1 LKQVIIMQQPGKFYV
16 YVYLDPRPGK
26 GLQPIYVGKGTV
38 DLDRASYHWERRCVN
53 PFLQGVLDKIR
64 TAGLVPQ
71 ITIAAYMEDEEDAFA
86 MERDLIAQYGR
97 RDLRTGSLCNL
108 TEGGQGTAGLKYS
121 EERLRKKREQCSTP
135 EWKAL
140 MSKLASENWTSA
152 EYREKTLNARRV
164 YERDP
169 AYRTRLREAIL
180 KSRTEQVRNKIS
192 VAMRTNWESEEYRAK
207 QATSRA
213 EAHAKPEEKVRKSK
227 ASKKVWTEHGDKI
240 RLAIKTAK
248 STPERKAEAS
258 RKSRLYYENEEAR
271 KKAGEYSKAYN
282 TPEVRAA
289 KAELLKQRWADPEFR
304 AKMLA
309 NRKPKAAKGV

>member
-1 LKQVIIMQQPGKFYV
+1 MQKPGKFYV

-53 PFLQGVLDKIR
+53 PFLQSVLDKIR
-64 TAGLVPQ
+64 AAGLVPQ
-71 ITIAAYMEDEEDAFA
+71 ITIAAYMEDEDEAFA

-140 MSKLASENWTSA
+140 MSRLAAENWTS
-152 EYREKTLNARRV
+152 EDYRQKTLDARRNH
-164 YERDP
+164 ERDP
-169 AYRTRLREAIL
+169 EYRAKLRAAIL

-192 VAMRTNWESEEYRAK
+192 VAMRTNWESEDYRAK
-207 QATSRA
+207 QAASRA
-213 EAHAKPEEKVRKSK
+213 EAHARPEEKARKSK
-227 ASKKVWTEHGDKI
+227 ASKKVWTEHRDKI
-240 RLAIKTAK
+240 SLAIKTAK
-248 STPERKAEAS
+248 STPERRAEAS
-258 RKSRLYYENEEAR
+258 KKSRAYYENEEAR
-271 KKAGEYSKAYN
+271 KAAGEYSRAYN

-289 KAELLKQRWADPEFR
+289 KAELLRQRWADPEFR

-309 NRKPKAAKGV
+309 RRQAKAK

>member
-1 LKQVIIMQQPGKFYV
+1 MQQPGKFYV

-53 PFLQGVLDKIR
+53 PFLQRVLDKIR
-64 TAGLVPQ
+64 AAGLVPQ
-71 ITIAAYMEDEEDAFA
+71 ITIAAYMEDEEEAFS

-121 EERLRKKREQCSTP
+121 EERLRKAREQFSTP
-135 EWKAL
+135 EWRQM
-140 MSKLASENWTSA
+140 MSQIA
-152 EYREKTLNARRV
+152 LNAWANPEIKAERV
-164 YERDP
+164 ARIRQTAADP
-169 AYRTRLREAIL
+169 AHRAKLRAAIL
-180 KSRTEQVRNKIS
+180 KSRTEEVRNRIS
-192 VAMRTNWESEEYRAK
+192 VVMREAWQSDEYRAK
-207 QATSRA
+207 QAASRA
-213 EAHAKPEEKVRKSK
+213 EAHARPEEKTRKSEATK
-227 ASKKVWTEHGDKI
+227 RLWTQKGDSI
-240 RLAIKTAK
+240 RLAIKAAK
-248 STPERKAEAS
+248 STPERRAEAS
-258 RKSRLYYENEEAR
+258 KKSKSYYENEEAR
-271 KKAGEYSKAYN
+271 KAAGEYSRAYN

-309 NRKPKAAKGV
+309 KRKPKASVD

>member
-1 LKQVIIMQQPGKFYV
+1 MQKPGKFYV

-53 PFLQGVLDKIR
+53 PFLQKVLDKIR
-64 TAGLVPQ
+64 AAGLVPQ
-71 ITIAAYMEDEEDAFA
+71 ITIAAYMEDEEEAFA
-86 MERDLIAQYGR
+86 MERDLIAKYGR

-140 MSKLASENWTSA
+140 MSRLAAENWTSEDYRQKTILA
-152 EYREKTLNARRV
+152 RRSHERNPEYRAK
-164 YERDP
+164 
-169 AYRTRLREAIL
+169 LRAAIL

-192 VAMRTNWESEEYRAK
+192 VAMRTNWESEDYRLK
-207 QATSRA
+207 QAASRA
-213 EAHAKPEEKVRKSK
+213 EAHARPEEKARKSEATK
-227 ASKKVWTEHGDKI
+227 RLWTQKGDSI
-240 RLAIKTAK
+240 RLAIKAAK
-248 STPERKAEAS
+248 STPERRAEAS
-258 RKSRLYYENEEAR
+258 KKSKAYYENEEAR
-271 KKAGEYSKAYN
+271 KAAGEYSRAYN

-309 NRKPKAAKGV
+309 KRKSKAVEVK

>member
-1 LKQVIIMQQPGKFYV
+1 MQKPGKFYV

-53 PFLQGVLDKIR
+53 PFLQSVLDKIR

-71 ITIAAYMEDEEDAFA
+71 ITIAAYMEDEDEAFA

-135 EWKAL
+135 EWREMMTQIIKQAWQNPEHRARILESQNKLKA
-140 MSKLASENWTSA
+140 
-152 EYREKTLNARRV
+152 
-164 YERDP
+164 DP
-169 AYRTRLREAIL
+169 AHRAKLRAAIL

-192 VAMRTNWESEEYRAK
+192 VAMRTNWESDDYRAK
-207 QATSRA
+207 QAASRA
-213 EAHAKPEEKVRKSK
+213 EAHARPEEKARKSE
-227 ASKKVWTEHGDKI
+227 ASKKLWTEHRDKI
-240 RLAIKTAK
+240 SLAIRTAK
-248 STPERKAEAS
+248 STPERRAEAS
-258 RKSRLYYENEEAR
+258 KKSRAYYENEEAR
-271 KKAGEYSKAYN
+271 KAAGEYSKAYN

-289 KAELLKQRWADPEFR
+289 KAELLRQRWADPEFR

-309 NRKPKAAKGV
+309 KRKSKAATG

>member
-1 LKQVIIMQQPGKFYV
+1 MQQSGKFYV

-53 PFLQGVLDKIR
+53 PFLQSVLDKIR
-64 TAGLVPQ
+64 VAGLVPQ

-86 MERDLIAQYGR
+86 MERELIAEYGR

-121 EERLRKKREQCSTP
+121 NERLKNLHEKVSTP
-135 EWKAL
+135 EWKTL
-140 MSKLASENWTSA
+140 MSEISNKMWRTPSL
-152 EYREKTLNARRV
+152 RDKTLNARRKH
-164 YERDP
+164 ETDP
-169 AYRTRLREAIL
+169 NFRARLREAIL

-207 QATSRA
+207 QSASRA
-213 EAHAKPEEKVRKSK
+213 EAHSRPEEKVRKSK
-227 ASKKVWTEHGDKI
+227 ASKKVWTQHGDKI

-248 STPERKAEAS
+248 STPERRAEAS
-258 RKSRLYYENEEAR
+258 RKSRAYYENDEAR
-271 KKAGEYSKAYN
+271 KKAGEYARAHN

>member
-1 LKQVIIMQQPGKFYV
+1 MQQPGKFYV

-38 DLDRASYHWERRCVN
+38 DLDRASDHWERKCVN
-53 PFLQGVLDKIR
+53 KFFQRVLDKIR
-64 TAGLVPQ
+64 VAGLVPQ

-97 RDLRTGSLCNL
+97 RDLHTGSLCNL

-121 EERLRKKREQCSTP
+121 EERLNKLHEKVSTP
-135 EWKAL
+135 EWKL
-140 MSKLASENWTSA
+140 MMSEISNRMWGTPSL
-152 EYREKTLNARRV
+152 RNKTLSARRKH
-164 YERDP
+164 ETNPEFR
-169 AYRTRLREAIL
+169 ARLREAIL
-180 KSRTEQVRNKIS
+180 KSRIEQVCNKIS
-192 VAMRTNWESEEYRAK
+192 VAMRTNWESEGYRAK

-213 EAHAKPEEKVRKSK
+213 EAHARPEEKVRKSK

-258 RKSRLYYENEEAR
+258 RKSRQYYESEEAR

-309 NRKPKAAKGV
+309 KRKAKAVEVK

>member
-1 LKQVIIMQQPGKFYV
+1 MQKPGKFYV

-53 PFLQGVLDKIR
+53 PFLQSVLDKIR
-64 TAGLVPQ
+64 AAGLVPQ
-71 ITIAAYMEDEEDAFA
+71 ITIAAYMEDEDEAFA

-121 EERLRKKREQCSTP
+121 EERLRKKRKQCSTP
-135 EWKAL
+135 EWREMMTKIIKQAWQNPEHRARILESQNKLKA
-140 MSKLASENWTSA
+140 
-152 EYREKTLNARRV
+152 
-164 YERDP
+164 DP
-169 AYRTRLREAIL
+169 AHRAKLRAAIL

-192 VAMRTNWESEEYRAK
+192 VAMRTNWESEDYRAK
-207 QATSRA
+207 QAASRA
-213 EAHAKPEEKVRKSK
+213 EAHARPEEKARKSN
-227 ASKKVWTEHGDKI
+227 ASKKVWTEHRDKI
-240 RLAIKTAK
+240 SLAIKTAK
-248 STPERKAEAS
+248 STPERRAEAS
-258 RKSRLYYENEEAR
+258 KKSRAYYENEEAR
-271 KKAGEYSKAYN
+271 KAAGEYSRAYN

-289 KAELLKQRWADPEFR
+289 KAELLRQRWADPEFR

-309 NRKPKAAKGV
+309 RRQAKAK

>member
-1 LKQVIIMQQPGKFYV
+1 MQQPGKFYV

-53 PFLQGVLDKIR
+53 PFLQSVLDKIR
-64 TAGLVPQ
+64 AAGLVPQ
-71 ITIAAYMEDEEDAFA
+71 ITVAAYMDEEEDAFA

-108 TEGGQGTAGLKYS
+108 TGGGQGTAGLKYS

-140 MSKLASENWTSA
+140 MSKLATENWTSA
-152 EYREKTLNARRV
+152 QYREKTLNARRPR
-164 YERDP
+164 ERDP
-169 AYRTRLREAIL
+169 AYRARLRAAIL

-192 VAMRTNWESEEYRAK
+192 VAMRINWESDAYRAK
-207 QATSRA
+207 QSASRA
-213 EAHAKPEEKVRKSK
+213 EAHARPEEKKRKSEATK
-227 ASKKVWTEHGDKI
+227 RLWTQKGDSI
-240 RLAIKTAK
+240 RLAIKAAK
-248 STPERKAEAS
+248 STPERRAEAS
-258 RKSRLYYENEEAR
+258 KKSKAYYESEEAR
-271 KKAGEYSKAYN
+271 KQAGEYSRAYN

-289 KAELLKQRWADPEFR
+289 KAELLKARWADPEFR

-309 NRKPKAAKGV
+309 KRKAKAQGV

>member
-1 LKQVIIMQQPGKFYV
+1 MQQPGKFYV

-38 DLDRASYHWERRCVN
+38 DLDRASDHWERKCVN
-53 PFLQGVLDKIR
+53 KFFQRVLDKIR
-64 TAGLVPQ
+64 AAGLVPQ
-71 ITIAAYMEDEEDAFA
+71 ITIAAYMEDEEEAFS
-86 MERDLIAQYGR
+86 MERDLIARYGR

-108 TEGGQGTAGLKYS
+108 TDGGQGTAG
-121 EERLRKKREQCSTP
+121 RKWTDEQRQRFFSSLTP
-135 EWKAL
+135 EWKSIVSQIRKDL
-140 MSKLASENWTSA
+140 WQNP
-152 EYREKTLNARRV
+152 EYRKKQVERIHKNAA
-164 YERDP
+164 DP
-169 AYRTRLREAIL
+169 AHRAKLRQAII
-180 KSRTEQVRNKIS
+180 KAQTEQVRNKIS

>member
-1 LKQVIIMQQPGKFYV
+1 
-16 YVYLDPRPGK
+16 
-26 GLQPIYVGKGTV
+26 
-38 DLDRASYHWERRCVN
+38 
-53 PFLQGVLDKIR
+53 
-64 TAGLVPQ
+64 
-71 ITIAAYMEDEEDAFA
+71 
-86 MERDLIAQYGR
+86 
-97 RDLRTGSLCNL
+97 
-108 TEGGQGTAGLKYS
+108 
-121 EERLRKKREQCSTP
+121 
-135 EWKAL
+135 
-140 MSKLASENWTSA
+140 
-152 EYREKTLNARRV
+152 
-164 YERDP
+164 
-169 AYRTRLREAIL
+169 
-180 KSRTEQVRNKIS
+180 
-192 VAMRTNWESEEYRAK
+192 MRTNWESEGYRAK

-213 EAHAKPEEKVRKSK
+213 EAHARPEEKVRKSK

-258 RKSRLYYENEEAR
+258 RKSRQYYESEEAR

>member
-1 LKQVIIMQQPGKFYV
+1 MQQPGKFYV

-53 PFLQGVLDKIR
+53 PFLQKVLDKIR
-64 TAGLVPQ
+64 AAGLVPQ
-71 ITIAAYMEDEEDAFA
+71 ITIAAYMENEEEAFA
-86 MERDLIAQYGR
+86 MERDLIAQHGR

-121 EERLRKKREQCSTP
+121 EERLKRLHERVSTP

-140 MSKLASENWTSA
+140 MSEISNRMWGNPEL
-152 EYREKTLNARRV
+152 REKTIRSQDKLKK
-164 YERDP
+164 DP
-169 AYRTRLREAIL
+169 AHRAKLRAAIL
-180 KSRTEQVRNKIS
+180 KSRTEEVRNRIS
-192 VAMRTNWESEEYRAK
+192 VVMRENWQSDEYRAK
-207 QATSRA
+207 QAASRA
-213 EAHAKPEEKVRKSK
+213 EAHARPEEKARKSEATK
-227 ASKKVWTEHGDKI
+227 RLWTQKGDSI
-240 RLAIKTAK
+240 RLAIKAAK
-248 STPERKAEAS
+248 STPERRAEAS
-258 RKSRLYYENEEAR
+258 KKSKAYYENEEAR
-271 KKAGEYSKAYN
+271 KAAGEYSRAYN

-309 NRKPKAAKGV
+309 KRKPKANVN

>member
-1 LKQVIIMQQPGKFYV
+1 MQQPGKFYV

-53 PFLQGVLDKIR
+53 PFLQKVLDKIR
-64 TAGLVPQ
+64 AAGLVPQ
-71 ITIAAYMEDEEDAFA
+71 ITIAAYMEDEEEAFA

-135 EWKAL
+135 EWREMMTKIIKRAWENPEHRARILESQRKLKA
-140 MSKLASENWTSA
+140 
-152 EYREKTLNARRV
+152 
-164 YERDP
+164 DP
-169 AYRTRLREAIL
+169 AHRAKLRAAIL
-180 KSRTEQVRNKIS
+180 KSRTEEVRNRIS
-192 VAMRTNWESEEYRAK
+192 VVMREAWQSEDYRAK
-207 QATSRA
+207 QAASRA
-213 EAHAKPEEKVRKSK
+213 EAHARPEEKARKSEATK
-227 ASKKVWTEHGDKI
+227 RLWTQKGDSI
-240 RLAIKTAK
+240 RLAIKAAK
-248 STPERKAEAS
+248 STPERRAEAS
-258 RKSRLYYENEEAR
+258 KKSKAYYENEEAR
-271 KKAGEYSKAYN
+271 KAAGEYSRAYN

-309 NRKPKAAKGV
+309 KRKPKASVN

>member
-1 LKQVIIMQQPGKFYV
+1 MQQPGKFYV

-53 PFLQGVLDKIR
+53 PFLQKVLDKIR
-64 TAGLVPQ
+64 AAGLVPQ
-71 ITIAAYMEDEEDAFA
+71 ITIAAYMENEEEAFA
-86 MERDLIAQYGR
+86 MERDLIAQHGR

-121 EERLRKKREQCSTP
+121 EERLKRLHERVSTP

-140 MSKLASENWTSA
+140 MSEISNRMWGNPEL
-152 EYREKTLNARRV
+152 REKTIRSQDKLKK
-164 YERDP
+164 DP
-169 AYRTRLREAIL
+169 AHRAKLRAAIL
-180 KSRTEQVRNKIS
+180 KSRTEEVRNRIS
-192 VAMRTNWESEEYRAK
+192 VVMRENWQSEEYRAK
-207 QATSRA
+207 QAASRA
-213 EAHAKPEEKVRKSK
+213 EAHARPEEKARKSEATK
-227 ASKKVWTEHGDKI
+227 RLWTQKGDSI
-240 RLAIKTAK
+240 RLAIKAAK
-248 STPERKAEAS
+248 STPERRAEAS
-258 RKSRLYYENEEAR
+258 KKSKAYYENEEAR
-271 KKAGEYSKAYN
+271 KAAGGYSRAYN

-309 NRKPKAAKGV
+309 KRKPKANVN

>member
-1 LKQVIIMQQPGKFYV
+1 MQKPGKFYV

-53 PFLQGVLDKIR
+53 SFLQSVLDKIR
-64 TAGLVPQ
+64 AAGLVPQ
-71 ITIAAYMEDEEDAFA
+71 ITIAAYMEDEEEAFA

-108 TEGGQGTAGLKYS
+108 TDGGQGVAGLKYS
-121 EERLRKKREQCSTP
+121 EERLRKAREQFSTP
-135 EWKAL
+135 EWRQMMSQIASVAGANPKIKA
-140 MSKLASENWTSA
+140 E
-152 EYREKTLNARRV
+152 RVARIR
-164 YERDP
+164 RTAADP
-169 AYRTRLREAIL
+169 AHRAKLRAAIL

-192 VAMRTNWESEEYRAK
+192 VAMRTNWESEEYRNK
-207 QATSRA
+207 QAASRA
-213 EAHAKPEEKVRKSK
+213 EAHARPEEKLRKSE
-227 ASKKVWTEHGDKI
+227 ASKKVWTQHRDKI
-240 RLAIKTAK
+240 SLAIRTAK
-248 STPERKAEAS
+248 STPERRAEAS
-258 RKSRLYYENEEAR
+258 KKSKAYYESEDAR
-271 KKAGEYSKAYN
+271 KEAGEYAKAYN

-309 NRKPKAAKGV
+309 KRKSKAVEV

>member
-1 LKQVIIMQQPGKFYV
+1 MQTPGKFYV

-53 PFLQGVLDKIR
+53 PFLQSVLDKLR
-64 TAGLVPQ
+64 AAGLVPQ
-71 ITIAAYMEDEEDAFA
+71 ITIAAYMDDEEDAFA
-86 MERDLIAQYGR
+86 MERELIAEYGR
-97 RDLRTGSLCNL
+97 RDIKTGSLCNL
-108 TEGGQGTAGLKYS
+108 TDGGQGAAGLKYS
-121 EERLRKKREQCSTP
+121 EDRLRKAKERFSTSEWSSMMSQIAATAWANP
-135 EWKAL
+135 EIKAQ
-140 MSKLASENWTSA
+140 
-152 EYREKTLNARRV
+152 RV
-164 YERDP
+164 ERIRKMCADP
-169 AYRTRLREAIL
+169 QHRARLREAIL

-207 QATSRA
+207 QSASRA
-213 EAHAKPEEKVRKSK
+213 EAHSRSEEKVRKSK
-227 ASKKVWTEHGDKI
+227 ASKKVWTQHGDKI

-248 STPERKAEAS
+248 STPERRAEAS
-258 RKSRLYYENEEAR
+258 RKSRAYYENDEAR
-271 KKAGEYSKAYN
+271 KKAGEYARAHN